1 MKLNDP
7 FGRMASRHQ
16 LGYESMR
23 DTMRKSGIDTPSAAW
38 EVVEQSKKRAFNYI
52 VVGIAVLL
60 LVTLL
65 FHKTLPVTLSFGLFM
80 AMWIVKSTING
91 KRYIQRYIDEVLE
104 VSENGDK

>member
-38 EVVEQSKKRAFNYI
+38 EVVERSKQRAQKYI
-52 VVGIAVLL
+52 ATGVAVLL

-65 FHKTLPVTLSFGLFM
+65 FPKAMPVTLSFGIFM

-104 VSENGDK
+104 VSEKGDK